1 MADGRTSRRNKKWT
15 LLISCEHA
23 GNKVPAPYLKQMNRS
38 QQKDLPTHRGWDPGA
53 LIMARH
59 LARTLDA
66 PLFFTQISRLLV
78 DSNRSAHHAQCL
90 GPAFRSLGKAER
102 QFILAQYYW
111 SHRHLLEKEI
121 EMSIQNGSSVLH
133 LAVHSFTPVLDGEK
147 RLAEVGLLYDPQR
160 DSEKHWSDFLV
171 QEFRQEL
178 AEMRVRRNY
187 PYLGKADG
195 LSTWLR
201 KRFDANDYAGIEV
214 ELNQALMRQP
224 KDRALI
230 KQGLIRCVRNV
241 LLNHI

>member
-1 MADGRTSRRNKKWT
+1 MANRTSSKAQKKWT

-38 QQKDLPTHRGWDPGA
+38 QQMDLPTHKGWDPGA

-59 LARTLDA
+59 LAKALDA

-78 DSNRSAHHAQCL
+78 DSNRSSHHAQCL
-90 GPAFRSLGKAER
+90 GPAFRCLSKEER

-111 SHRHLLEKEI
+111 PHRQLLENEVKKC
-121 EMSIQNGSSVLH
+121 IQNGSSVLH
-133 LAVHSFTPVLDGEK
+133 LALHSFTPVLHDKK

-160 DSEKHWSDFLV
+160 GSEKEWADFFV

-178 AEMRVRRNY
+178 VEMRIRRNY

-195 LSTWLR
+195 LTTWLR
-201 KRFDANDYAGIEV
+201 KRFAVNEYAGIEI
-214 ELNQALMRQP
+214 ELNQALMVRP
-224 KDRALI
+224 KDRTLI
-230 KQGLIRCVRNV
+230 KQGLTRSVRRALIRPF
-241 LLNHI
+241 